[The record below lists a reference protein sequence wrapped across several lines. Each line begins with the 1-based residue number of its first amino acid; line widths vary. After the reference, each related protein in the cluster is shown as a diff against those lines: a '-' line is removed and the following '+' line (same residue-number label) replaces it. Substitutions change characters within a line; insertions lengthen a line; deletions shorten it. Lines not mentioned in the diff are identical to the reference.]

1 MTNALPEGAYDY
13 VSDKD
18 GFVVTSSNSQVSQH
32 DCNNEAAELSM
43 SMRCEANGPHTI
55 SH

>member
-18 GFVVTSSNSQVSQH
+18 GFVVTSSSSQVL
-32 DCNNEAAELSM
+32 N
-43 SMRCEANGPHTI
+43 TI
-55 SH
+55 ATMKQQN